1 MHANTAP
8 YRTMHN
14 PALPAWLEDH
24 LINDHGRMPHE
35 LTRMPLRAVHDL
47 EHFDESLG
55 LLDLHHCHIA

>member
-8 YRTMHN
+8 YRTKHN
-14 PALPAWLEDH
+14 PALPALLEDH

>member
-8 YRTMHN
+8 YRTKHN

-24 LINDHGRMPHE
+24 LINDHGRMPLE